1 MTLKGMATLSY
12 WGVGIILLSVMKD
25 IVSLRKGKL
34 RKWGEG
40 DRVELSDSTGLRHNH
55 SDVK

>member
-34 RKWGEG
+34 RKWGG
-40 DRVELSDSTGLRHNH
+40 GG
-55 SDVK
+55 